1 MNFGGAGRERE
12 EAGEIHLTL
21 FFAVVLLAM
30 GAEVAA
36 QQPQP
41 CAAPEHRQFDFWV
54 GDWRVTTPDG
64 KHAGDNRIEK
74 VLDGCALHESWQGA
88 GGGRGFSYNAY
99 DRDRKVWHQT
109 WVDRQGNLLLLEGGL
124 RDGAMVLEGA
134 QGATLNRITWTSN
147 KDGSVRQHWEA
158 SADQG
163 KTWQTAFD
171 GLYRRKTT

>member
-1 MNFGGAGRERE
+1 MRLA
-12 EAGEIHLTL
+12 
-21 FFAVVLLAM
+21 FAALLLLSSLAD
-30 GAEVAA
+30 A
-36 QQPQP
+36 QPMSCQ
-41 CAAPEHRQFDFWV
+41 APEHRQFDFWV

-88 GGGRGFSYNAY
+88 SGGRGFSYNAY

-134 QGATLNRITWTSN
+134 QGATLNRITWTPN